1 MRATKWLTPIYWNLQ
16 NYYIATWCFNQYYI
30 ATVLRTLGITLI
42 TTHRYMTM
50 CQHGS
55 VWERCSNSNYRW
67 ILVIVQWVF
76 PFVYVMPALG
86 RKLLF
91 FDNEHGMNVVA
102 GHDLIT
108 IGNVLAVGF
117 LCPSFTV
124 CLLCYMAILRFLY
137 KHRLDN
143 TISFKRELRVCVQMI
158 GMVVAFALCTLYHVL
173 LFKFSLSADLL
184 LIFKTRQQYPL
195 MTCFLSYISPWMM
208 VVTSKDL
215 RAKLLNFYNIR
226 LDRHSPS
233 PQLSRFREISNSKIT
248 PICISRR

>member
-55 VWERCSNSNYRW
+55 VWER
-67 ILVIVQWVF
+67 WVF

-208 VVTSKDL
+208 
-215 RAKLLNFYNIR
+215 
-226 LDRHSPS
+226 PS